1 MACINKFYSVIKRNQ
16 NYVIFRETNGTE
28 DYYMKWNNT
37 GSERQICFLSYTGY
51 RFLEGIKEGR
61 NQTILEEEEDK
72 SERRMRHE
80 YGVVFKVHYICAQKC
95 NTDVYICIINTC

>member
-1 MACINKFYSVIKRNQ
+1 MSFSGKLMELKIIIWSEIIQAQKDK
-16 NYVIFRETNGTE
+16 YVFCHTLDI
-28 DYYMKWNNT
+28 D
-37 GSERQICFLSYTGY
+37 
-51 RFLEGIKEGR
+51 FLEGIKEGR